1 MGNYYCKK
9 CGICIDYYP
18 RNIPIRNSCRI
29 PDKKKTA
36 NYHLI
41 DQYSTYPHRWKYY
54 FIKYW

>member
-1 MGNYYCKK
+1 M
-9 CGICIDYYP
+9 
-18 RNIPIRNSCRI
+18 PIRDSCRI
-29 PDKKKTA
+29 PDKERTA